1 MSIIVK
7 IWRHLLFSVFA
18 TLLFVSSPVFSQR
31 GDAPRSII
39 VDGRERSYL
48 LYVPTTVDATKS
60 TPLVLTFHGAN
71 GSGASIMG
79 RFRAV
84 ADREGFLVC
93 CPDGVNKRWNAGP
106 AEEVRATGGADDVNF
121 VSELIEEIARLHRL
135 DRRRVY
141 ACGMSNGGALSHT
154 LGVRLSDK
162 LAAIAPVAT
171 TMPIMTA
178 ARLNQ
183 AGPMP
188 VLQIVG
194 SLDNVVRREGLLGL
208 AETCLKWAEHNGC
221 ATTPDMTEWP
231 DRDPDDGTR
240 VIESVWKAPSNGAD
254 VRLLLIEGGLHS
266 WPIGHAGGRPQPAG
280 RQKASREFDAGEEI
294 WKFFSANPKPMASV
308 GQPSTDLTHPKAAAS
323 DRRERN

>member
-1 MSIIVK
+1 MMNN
-7 IWRHLLFSVFA
+7 WRHLLFNTLA
-18 TLLFVSSPVFSQR
+18 TLLFAPTAVFSQH
-31 GDAPRSII
+31 GVAPRIII
-39 VDGRERSYL
+39 VDGRERSFL
-48 LYVPTTVDATKS
+48 LYVPATVDATQA
-60 TPLVLTFHGAN
+60 TPLVLAFHGAN

-93 CPDGVNKRWNAGP
+93 CPDGVNKWWNAGP
-106 AEEVRATGGADDVNF
+106 AEEVRATGGADDVKF
-121 VSELIEEIARLHRL
+121 VGELIEEIARLHPL

-162 LAAIAPVAT
+162 LAAIAPVAA
-171 TMPIMTA
+171 TMPNVTA
-178 ARLNQ
+178 AHLNR

-188 VLQIVG
+188 VLQIIG

-208 AETCLKWAEHNGC
+208 AETCLKWAAHNGC
-221 ATTPDMTEWP
+221 ATTADINEWP
-231 DRDPDDGTR
+231 DRDSDDGTR
-240 VIESVWKAPSNGAD
+240 VIESVWQAPSNGAG

-280 RQKASREFDAGEEI
+280 QQKASREFDAGEEI
-294 WKFFSANPKPMASV
+294 WKFFSANPKPMAAV
-308 GQPSTDLTHPKAAAS
+308 GQPSTELTHSKAAAS
-323 DRRERN
+323 GRGGK